1 MWSFN
6 YITVSST
13 WELTLVSMPYLQ
25 GDGVNT
31 SLSRLTVPT
40 CYSFVCFYYC
50 LVYGNLPRHGHVL
63 TRTIIIKIMCVHEL
77 YLQD

>member
-1 MWSFN
+1 MRYS
-6 YITVSST
+6 
-13 WELTLVSMPYLQ
+13 Q

-31 SLSRLTVPT
+31 SLSRLTEPT
-40 CYSFVCFYYC
+40 CYSYVSASC

-77 YLQD
+77 YLQG